1 MLTPQER
8 YVKSFIQN
16 SHNTAV
22 PSQKS
27 TRHFFFAMAKKES
40 NTYYQFCNTK
50 VKLGS
55 AYLCRGNPS
64 TTHAIPSPDTT
75 VGFSPSISVH

>member
-27 TRHFFFAMAKKES
+27 TRHFFFCNGEERIE
-40 NTYYQFCNTK
+40 YLQFCNTM

-55 AYLCRGNPS
+55 AYRCRGNPS